1 MGTLVAA
8 KGAAGDLSR
17 ALGWGLRFAL
27 VAALALAWQ
36 WLAHNLPSLLVPTLP
51 ETVEALGR
59 RPAAGEF
66 FEPYLSILLVTPM
79 AALIPIIIMATGLGL
94 GSRTLVVFTFALAT
108 ITINTRAGVR
118 MVEPGWIE
126 MARAFGA
133 TERQLWRRV
142 LLRGARPAV
151 LMGLRL
157 GLIRAVSGMVT
168 MELLL
173 VAVGVGR
180 LINDFQGNLEG
191 AEMYATVLVVVAEAV
206 LLTQVFRK
214 LEARAAPWADQAS
227 FE

>member
-1 MGTLVAA
+1 
-8 KGAAGDLSR
+8 
-17 ALGWGLRFAL
+17 
-27 VAALALAWQ
+27 
-36 WLAHNLPSLLVPTLP
+36 LP
-51 ETVEALGR
+51 ETVEALGRLLLTAQLWEALWISNQAMVLGFGLAAALGVPLGFGMGR